1 MKLSDIRM
9 GKRYRQDLGDIETL
23 ARSMAD
29 VGLIQPIIV
38 KPDNI
43 LVAGARRIRAADS
56 LGWIEITHVV
66 ARNLEEELQLL
77 KAQRDENTCRKDFAP
92 SEAVAIGRDMGE
104 REAAEAKKRQGART
118 DLEHGAQ
125 LAQSE
130 MGKTRDKIA
139 ESVGMGHS
147 TYQKAEKIIEAAEEN
162 PGLFSDLPDK
172 MDEKSVDAAYKELRR
187 RELAA
192 ERSAIAKA
200 AQDLPADDHWT
211 VEAADIRSYQTNQRF
226 DFIITDP
233 PYPREYL
240 DLYAVL
246 ARRALEWLNPS
257 GLLVAMCGQSYL
269 DQIMQMM
276 GEHLEYYWTGCYLT
290 PGQPKPLRHRQ
301 VNTSWKPILIY
312 RLPCATYKGKLF
324 GDVWTSEGNDKEH
337 HKWGQSISGMLALI
351 KQICLPGQ
359 TIFDP
364 FCGAGTTGVAALMHG
379 CLFNGIDLDEDNV
392 GITRK
397 RLHDTTQI

>member
-38 KPDNI
+38 KPDNT
-43 LVAGARRIRAADS
+43 LVAGARRIEAADS
-56 LGWIEITHVV
+56 LGWTEIPHVV

-92 SEAVAIGRDMGE
+92 SEAVAVAEELEPME
-104 REAAEAKKRQGART
+104 REAA
-118 DLEHGAQ
+118 
-125 LAQSE
+125 
-130 MGKTRDKIA
+130 KTRHGRPKNSENFTGFPDAGNALDRVA
-139 ESVGMGHS
+139 EAVGMS
-147 TYQKAEKIIEAAEEN
+147 RPTLAKAREVVASGDEE
-162 PGLFSDLPDK
+162 LITK
-172 MDEKSVDAAYKELRR
+172 MDDKSVDAAYKELRKQK
-187 RELAA
+187 LAE
-192 ERSAIAKA
+192 ERAAIAKA
-200 AQDLPADDHWT
+200 AQDIPIDDRWAVEVADVHSHQ
-211 VEAADIRSYQTNQRF
+211 ANQRF

-233 PYPREYL
+233 PYPRKYL
-240 DLYAVL
+240 DLYAIL
-246 ARRALEWLNPS
+246 AERSLEWLKPN

-290 PGQPKPLRHRQ
+290 PGQPTSLRHRQ

-312 RLPCATYKGKLF
+312 RLPAAIYKGKIF
-324 GDVWTSEGNDKEH
+324 GDVWKSDSNDKTFHE
-337 HKWGQSISGMLALI
+337 WGQSISGMLALV